1 MTNPRP
7 VLPDFEYVQ
16 PKTVEE
22 AVSFLKDHPDE
33 ARPFL
38 GGTDCF
44 IGIRDCRIKVK
55 YLVDLKGLDGFD
67 QLIFDKKGGLT
78 VGAAVSMNRLIVSKD
93 VLRDYPLIADA
104 SREVGSYQLRTRAT
118 LVGNL
123 CNASPCGDTIAPCL
137 VYEGTAHI
145 IGQEGE
151 RRVPLADFFTG
162 PGQTILEAGEIVSAV
177 NLPALPAG
185 AKGAY
190 RSIGRNAL
198 GDLAIAASTV
208 LGFPDKKVSSGF
220 RFRIALTAV
229 APTVI
234 FVPKAQKLLEA
245 GPIDDEILDKAAAI
259 ASETCKPISDIRA
272 SAQYR
277 HDMVATLT
285 RGALETVWK
294 ALNTKTKDGA

>member
-1 MTNPRP
+1 
-7 VLPDFEYVQ
+7 
-16 PKTVEE
+16 
-22 AVSFLKDHPDE
+22 
-33 ARPFL
+33 
-38 GGTDCF
+38 
-44 IGIRDCRIKVK
+44 
-55 YLVDLKGLDGFD
+55 
-67 QLIFDKKGGLT
+67 
-78 VGAAVSMNRLIVSKD
+78 
-93 VLRDYPLIADA
+93 
-104 SREVGSYQLRTRAT
+104 
-118 LVGNL
+118 
-123 CNASPCGDTIAPCL
+123 
-137 VYEGTAHI
+137 
-145 IGQEGE
+145 
-151 RRVPLADFFTG
+151 VPLADFFTG
-162 PGQTILEAGEIVSAV
+162 PGQTVLEDGEIVSAV
-177 NLPALPAG
+177 NLPAPPAG

-234 FVPKAQKLLEA
+234 FVPKAQKLLAA

-277 HDMVATLT
+277 HEMIATLT